1 MKMFSKALL
10 IGAATL
16 AAMPAHAMTFA
27 EFSGAGNN
35 WFQYTTA
42 APGNGGTISGN
53 TTVNFDGNGLGF
65 FELAT
70 GTKLILT
77 GTATGAPSDWANN
90 ANSTQVFDGSLKFTA
105 SAAFAA
111 AHGGKTNLLTATYT
125 NGALNVTPNGS
136 KNVTFA
142 VTDGET
148 QFDSSVSTITYTS
161 DYFDFTDAKDY
172 DFAFSLTGTST
183 NVITPGGING
193 PGTYVSF
200 KASGPGSFAA
210 SVPEPDQWAMLLV
223 GFGLVGSTMR
233 RRRNM
238 AMVTA

>member
-16 AAMPAHAMTFA
+16 AAMPAHAVTFA
-27 EFSGAGNN
+27 EFSGGGPT

-42 APGNGGTISGN
+42 APGSGGTISAN
-53 TTVNFDGNGLGF
+53 TTVNFDGFGLGF
-65 FELAT
+65 FEMAT
-70 GTKLILT
+70 GTKFVLT
-77 GTATGAPSDWANN
+77 GSATGAPSDWANN
-90 ANSTQVFDGSLKFTA
+90 HNSTQVFDGSLTFTA

-111 AHGGKTNLLTATYT
+111 AHGGKTNLLTATFV

-136 KNVTFA
+136 KNVGFT
-142 VTDGET
+142 VTDGEQ
-148 QFDSSVSTITYTS
+148 QFDNSISTITYTS
-161 DYFDFTDAKDY
+161 DYFDFTDASDY

-183 NVITPGGING
+183 KVVTPGGEAG

-200 KASGPGSFAA
+200 KAGGTGSFAA
-210 SVPEPDQWAMLLV
+210 AVPEPDQWAMLLV

-233 RRRNM
+233 RRRSM
-238 AMVTA
+238 SMVTA